1 MFESDLQRAERLVSD
16 QKDRIAQQQSLVDSF
31 KDSGWPLIAGE
42 ELLIGMNDMLVAFE
56 AQVTRLRES
65 MTNER
70 RGLRP

>member
-31 KDSGWPLIAGE
+31 KDSSWPLIAGE

-56 AQVTRLRES
+56 AQVTRLRGP